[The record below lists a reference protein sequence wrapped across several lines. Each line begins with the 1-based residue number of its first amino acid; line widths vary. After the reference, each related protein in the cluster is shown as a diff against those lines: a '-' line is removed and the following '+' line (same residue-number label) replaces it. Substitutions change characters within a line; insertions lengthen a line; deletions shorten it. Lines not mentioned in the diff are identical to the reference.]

1 MDMELFTMICLALL
15 GVLMLAGSVA
25 MIGMM
30 ATLTVL
36 FLRRTKCQFAVAW
49 RRLWCREPAG
59 VSTGNGRTGR
69 NAILD
74 EKEAR
79 IASHLVS
86 DLIAAMGLTSIS
98 GYILWALAF

>member
-1 MDMELFTMICLALL
+1 MELFTMICLALL
-15 GVLMLAGSVA
+15 GVLMLAGGVA

-36 FLRRTKCQFAVAW
+36 FLRQTKRQCAVAW
-49 RRLWCREPAG
+49 RRLWCRESTG
-59 VSTGNGRTGR
+59 VSARSGRSGR
-69 NAILD
+69 KAFLN